1 MALKEHMAKTV
12 PSRTA
17 SAVMVRSW
25 NKEEG
30 KVKDPC
36 EEPPEEF
43 SGSHGLSCHEAT
55 HKAGEDVHAADAQGD
70 LAFRQTKLIKGKGQG
85 R

>member
-1 MALKEHMAKTV
+1 MEKGHD
-12 PSRTA
+12 
-17 SAVMVRSW
+17 
-25 NKEEG
+25 KEEG